1 MMNDSRAASGSP
13 EGDKQADSRH
23 RPGIDVVIVSWNTSD
38 QAIGA
43 AKGFASSS
51 DVDAHVYVVD
61 NDSLPHERQR
71 LVDHSG
77 DDFELIVSPRNLGF
91 GGAANLGLSHGT
103 NPYVAVS
110 NPDVVPAPDALS
122 KLVEA
127 ARSEPAA
134 GMVGPVFAGSGNAY
148 HDHLPGPFTLLL
160 RAAIGGF
167 GRRSVPIPV
176 PGEVVEVEQPS
187 GACFVMNREAWEAA
201 GGFDDGYFLW
211 YEDVDLARRLLD
223 AGRISLIV
231 GGAFVSHYGASSLHH
246 MDDPNQQVVRIE
258 SLRRYIRLHHA
269 RTSKI
274 SGPLLRVIARA
285 RTRGARDGN

>member
-1 MMNDSRAASGSP
+1 MTEARPTSGYP
-13 EGDKQADSRH
+13 EGDEQSDACHK
-23 RPGIDVVIVSWNTSD
+23 PGIDVVIVSWNTSD
-38 QAIGA
+38 QAIQA
-43 AKGFASSS
+43 ANAFASSS

-71 LVDHSG
+71 LVDRSG
-77 DDFELIVSPRNLGF
+77 DDFELITSSTNLGF

-103 NPYVAVS
+103 SPYVAVS

-122 KLVEA
+122 KLVEV
-127 ARSEPAA
+127 ARSEPAV
-134 GMVGPVFAGSGNAY
+134 GMVGPVFAGSGNTY
-148 HDHLPGPFTLLL
+148 HDHLPGPFTLLF

-167 GRRSVPIPV
+167 GRRAVPIPD

-187 GACFVMNREAWEAA
+187 GACFVMNRETWEAA

-223 AGRISLIV
+223 AGRVSLLV
-231 GGAFVSHYGASSLHH
+231 GGAFVSHSGASSLHH
-246 MDDPNQQVVRIE
+246 MDDPNQQVIRLL
-258 SLRRYIRLHHA
+258 SLRRYIRIHHP

-274 SGPLLRVIARA
+274 SDPILRVIARV
-285 RTRGARDGN
+285 RTRGARDRS